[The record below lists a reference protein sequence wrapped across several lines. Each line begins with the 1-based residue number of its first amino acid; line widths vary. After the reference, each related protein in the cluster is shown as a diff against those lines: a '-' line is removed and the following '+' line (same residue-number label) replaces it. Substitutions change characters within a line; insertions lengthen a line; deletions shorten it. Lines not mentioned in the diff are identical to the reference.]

1 MRKNTLLFYF
11 ALFSTLT
18 ITSCSST
25 SNLLNHSLFSSKSS
39 DEAHHTVSYQ
49 PENPEFWQG
58 GTQTIWGRLQDVPLS
73 KLEASQSMPDATE
86 AAWIKLAIISKKD
99 STNTPQLVHDLND
112 WRKLNPSHPGNQLFP
127 NEATLST
134 LANAAPPK
142 NITLMLPLQGPFTAS
157 GSAVR
162 DGFLS
167 AYYEELAKTS
177 YQQTIS
183 FTDTSKNP
191 NMSALYQ
198 ESVNK
203 GANIIVGPLL
213 KDNVKQLTSTGN
225 FTIPTLALNYTEIW
239 LGSLPNNLYQFGLS
253 PLDEAKQ
260 VADRASE
267 GGHSH
272 ALIIAP
278 QNDWGQRVVKT
289 LSDRWTANG
298 GKITETYFFNP
309 KSDLSKDIPRLL
321 HVDTKVDTAKSRDKL
336 ANNKA
341 NLEKQRRQ
349 DFDVVFLL
357 APPQSAREIMPL
369 LRFYYVD
376 NVPIYATS
384 VVYSGKP
391 DPAKDSDL
399 NGINFAD
406 IPWIINGN
414 QAPAVD
420 SDNIN
425 RLYAV
430 GRDAYLI
437 SHELQ
442 RFAILPNFPI
452 YGATGALTLNAQHQF
467 NRRLPMAQMHD
478 GHL

>member
-1 MRKNTLLFYF
+1 MRKNTVLFYF

-18 ITSCSST
+18 ITSCSTFHLS
-25 SNLLNHSLFSSKSS
+25 NHSLFSDGSSS
-39 DEAHHTVSYQ
+39 DARHTVSYEL
-49 PENPEFWQG
+49 ENPEFWQG
-58 GTQTIWGRLQDVPLS
+58 STQTIWTRLQDVPLS
-73 KLEASQSMPDATE
+73 KLEASQLLPNADQI
-86 AAWIKLAIISKKD
+86 AWIKLAIISKKD
-99 STNTPQLVHDLND
+99 STNTPQLVRDLTD
-112 WRKLNPSHPGNQLFP
+112 WRKQNSSHPGNALFP
-127 NEATLST
+127 EDATLNT
-134 LANAAPPK
+134 LANALPPK
-142 NITLMLPLQGPFTAS
+142 NITLMLPLQGAFAS
-157 GSAVR
+157 SGGAVR

-167 AYYEELAKTS
+167 AYYDESAKTN
-177 YQQTIS
+177 YAQTIS

-191 NMSALYQ
+191 NMAALYQ

-203 GANIIVGPLL
+203 GANIMVGPLL
-213 KDNVKQLTSTGN
+213 KEDVKQLTHAGN
-225 FTIPTLALNYTEIW
+225 IAVPTLALNYTDSW
-239 LGSLPNNLYQFGLS
+239 SLPNNLYEFGLS

-298 GKITETYFFNP
+298 GKITEVYFFNP
-309 KSDLSKDIPRLL
+309 QSDLSKDIPHLL
-321 HVDTKVDTAKSRDKL
+321 HVNTAVDTAKSRDK
-336 ANNKA
+336 NNDKA
-341 NLEKQRRQ
+341 TLEKQRRQ

-391 DPAKDSDL
+391 DPQKDADL
-399 NGINFAD
+399 NGIHFAD

-414 QAPAVD
+414 QASTN

-452 YGATGALTLNAQHQF
+452 YGATGALTLNSQHQF
-467 NRRLPMAQMHD
+467 NRRLPMVQIHD